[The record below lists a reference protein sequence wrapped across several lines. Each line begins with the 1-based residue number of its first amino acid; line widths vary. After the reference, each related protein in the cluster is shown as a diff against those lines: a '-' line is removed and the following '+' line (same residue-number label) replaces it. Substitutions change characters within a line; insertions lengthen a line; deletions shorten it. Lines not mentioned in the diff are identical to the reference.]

1 MKMIFALAFV
11 SLFAMS
17 NEQSVD
23 NKPDVIKQRVVLG
36 VVEFPPLVMKD
47 TTTLKCHG
55 DIIDAISALLTKLN
69 YEVRVECA
77 PPARLFE
84 RVRTG
89 VVDLTINVKGTR
101 ALDDNVIFLDKPVVF
116 LSTLL
121 VSNKKRLNEKSVA
134 AVRGYDFLGMR
145 KELQEEGYTFFDMAN
160 ASETIQLFEMH
171 RTAHLLTYEAPY
183 MFYVANNGS
192 TVSELLVSQRRNI
205 PSFLAVSKTS
215 DQKDSLITN
224 LEQAMMDIS
233 SYSILDFYKKNNFS
247 IED

>member
-1 MKMIFALAFV
+1 MKMIFALAFI
-11 SLFAMS
+11 SLFALSAEHTVVNM
-17 NEQSVD
+17 
-23 NKPDVIKQRVVLG
+23 PDATKQRVVLG

-47 TTTLKCHG
+47 PTTMKCHG
-55 DIIDAISALLTKLN
+55 EIIDTIDALLIKLN

-84 RVRTG
+84 RVRKG

-134 AVRGYDFLGMR
+134 AVRGYDFLGLR
-145 KELQEEGYTFFDMAN
+145 KELLDEGYTFFDMAN
-160 ASETIQLFEMH
+160 ASKAIQLFEMH

-183 MFYVANNGS
+183 MFYVAINGS

-215 DQKDSLITN
+215 NQKDSLITN
-224 LEQAMMDIS
+224 LEQAMIDIS
-233 SYSILDFYKKNNFS
+233 SYSIIDFYKKNNFS
-247 IED
+247 IEN